1 MKDGTKT
8 DIKIGLSGCTL
19 KMVDG
24 KIIRKSSHKKSF
36 NNRLNTQVDKQ
47 LSFNNIIQS
56 DFHTPQI
63 YKSGVGYF
71 DMEYIPGE
79 SYYNFFNKC
88 SKQDLDNLLLKI
100 KSYFNELQTYKKPYT
115 PLILKQKL
123 NTKLDSLYKN
133 SNYKPFIKY
142 LVKNLDNNSF
152 NNIPKTFCHGDL
164 SLTNIIFYKNRAYL
178 IDFLDSYVDSF
189 IVDLVKLQQDLRF
202 KWALNIHGG
211 NLRIHQCFNYLW
223 DNLYSEYKEYYDL
236 EFTKIVNILNWLR
249 IEPYLSDKK
258 HKDVLKSIITN
269 LEHYEEFNSTNSR
282 QIK

>member
-123 NTKLDSLYKN
+123 NT
-133 SNYKPFIKY
+133 
-142 LVKNLDNNSF
+142 
-152 NNIPKTFCHGDL
+152 
-164 SLTNIIFYKNRAYL
+164 IIFYKNRAYL

>member
-79 SYYNFFNKC
+79 SYYNFFN
-88 SKQDLDNLLLKI
+88 NGLLKETTFS
-100 KSYFNELQTYKKPYT
+100 K
-115 PLILKQKL
+115 
-123 NTKLDSLYKN
+123 NT
-133 SNYKPFIKY
+133 FMFTACI
-142 LVKNLDNNSF
+142 
-152 NNIPKTFCHGDL
+152 T
-164 SLTNIIFYKNRAYL
+164 
-178 IDFLDSYVDSF
+178 
-189 IVDLVKLQQDLRF
+189 
-202 KWALNIHGG
+202 
-211 NLRIHQCFNYLW
+211 
-223 DNLYSEYKEYYDL
+223 SEE
-236 EFTKIVNILNWLR
+236 
-249 IEPYLSDKK
+249 
-258 HKDVLKSIITN
+258 
-269 LEHYEEFNSTNSR
+269 
-282 QIK
+282 